1 MCVLFFPLIFR
12 HLQLIHST
20 WTQTRSG
27 LWFFSFYFIWLVVV
41 QCVHCALCTDV
52 SARATHFIV
61 CVWNRTAWRYVHI
74 YICTYADCHANKAYD
89 ERKWMPHIKHST
101 TTKQTRCK
109 QENECVSL
117 PTYVDTN
124 ARLYHTYNTQL
135 ESTMKLFNVYWLSMR
150 NAQFHVMSCQFNR
163 KVEILYFRARNTEL
177 GARCTKKEVHTFVVF
192 ALFQH
197 HLTRTALSWSLN

>member
-1 MCVLFFPLIFR
+1 MAGCRTV
-12 HLQLIHST
+12 
-20 WTQTRSG
+20 
-27 LWFFSFYFIWLVVV
+27 
-41 QCVHCALCTDV
+41 CALCSV
-52 SARATHFIV
+52 HRCECARDPFHRLCLESNCLEICT
-61 CVWNRTAWRYVHI
+61 HI

-124 ARLYHTYNTQL
+124 ARLYHTYDIYTQL